1 MLAELQGKIQT
12 VKGPIDPDDLGA
24 TLIHEHL
31 FFDLYCYYQDPE
43 DDRGK
48 KLSEEP
54 IELSNLA
61 WVRQNS
67 MNSKPNLVVLDEDV
81 AVSEVERYVELG
93 GRAIV
98 DQSVNGIAR
107 MPHELVNVSNRTGA
121 HIVIGSGYYVF
132 PSHPPDMGE
141 KTVEGLIQE
150 IRTDLET
157 GIDGTEVRSGLIG
170 EIGASTPLHADE
182 EKCLRAAAQA
192 QKETGAPFS
201 IHPGHD
207 PRAPKEHVDL
217 VKEEGADPNRVIM
230 SHVDNRFRDNLDLY
244 KELADTG
251 CHLSFDCF
259 GRSLYFAGLRRQHPS
274 DDDRVNAIAG
284 LIRDGYL
291 NQIMVAQDC
300 CFRID
305 LTTWGGHGYGYILD
319 HMVPRLEA
327 AGVGERELHQIL
339 VENPKRF
346 LTFGS

>member
-1 MLAELQGKIQT
+1 MLTDLQGKIQT
-12 VKGPIDPDDLGA
+12 VKGPIEPDDLGA

-31 FFDLYCYYQDPE
+31 FFDLMCYYKDPE
-43 DDRGK
+43 DERGK
-48 KLSEEP
+48 RLSEEP

-61 WVRQNS
+61 WVQQNS
-67 MNSKPNLVVLDEDV
+67 MSSKPNLVMLEEDV
-81 AVSEVERYVELG
+81 AVNEVKRYVEFG

-107 MPHELVNVSNRTGA
+107 MPYELVSVSDRTGA
-121 HIVIGSGYYVF
+121 HIIVGSGYYVW
-132 PSHPPDMGE
+132 PSHPSDMGE

-157 GIDGTEVRSGLIG
+157 GIDGTDVRSGLIG
-170 EIGASTPLHADE
+170 EIGASTPLHANE

-192 QKETGAPFS
+192 QKESGAPFS
-201 IHPGHD
+201 IHPGHE
-207 PRAPKEHVDL
+207 PGAPKALVDL
-217 VKEEGADPNRVIM
+217 VTEEGADPNRLIM

-259 GRSLYFAGLRRQHPS
+259 GRQMYFASFGRQHPS
-274 DDDRVNAIAG
+274 DDVRINAVAG
-284 LIRDGYL
+284 LIADGYID
-291 NQIMVAQDC
+291 QIMVAHDC

-305 LTTWGGHGYGYILD
+305 LTTWGGYGYGYVLD

-327 AGVGERELHQIL
+327 AGVGVRELQKMMI
-339 VENPKRF
+339 ENPKRF
-346 LTFGS
+346 LAFG